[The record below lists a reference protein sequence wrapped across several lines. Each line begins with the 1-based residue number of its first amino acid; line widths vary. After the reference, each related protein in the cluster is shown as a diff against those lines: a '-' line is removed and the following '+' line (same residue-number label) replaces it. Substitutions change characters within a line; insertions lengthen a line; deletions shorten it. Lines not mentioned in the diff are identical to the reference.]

1 MRMTS
6 NQVLT
11 QSALRVGAFLGLSH
25 AELTQVLG
33 LDLST
38 ISAMADGSAELDGNT
53 ASGRRAITLIKIY
66 QALIT
71 NVGSHEGACKQW
83 VCSHNTGL
91 AGTPALL
98 MHTEMGMEAVLAYLQ
113 SLEAPQGM

>member
-1 MRMTS
+1 MPMTS

-25 AELTQVLG
+25 AELTQALG
-33 LDLST
+33 LDLCT

-53 ASGRRAITLIKIY
+53 SSGRRALTLIKIH
-66 QALIT
+66 QALIA
-71 NVGSHEGACKQW
+71 NVGSHEEACKQW
-83 VCSHNTGL
+83 VCSHNAGL
-91 AGTPALL
+91 AETPALL

-113 SLEAPQGM
+113 STGAPQGM

>member
-1 MRMTS
+1 MTS

-11 QSALRVGAFLGLSH
+11 QSVLRVGAFLGLSH
-25 AELTQVLG
+25 AELTQTLG
-33 LDLST
+33 LDLCT

-53 ASGRRAITLIKIY
+53 VSGRRSLTLIRIHK
-66 QALIT
+66 ALIA
-71 NVGSHEGACKQW
+71 NVGPHEEACKQW
-83 VCSHNTGL
+83 VCSHNASL

-113 SLEAPQGM
+113 SMGAPQGM

>member
-11 QSALRVGAFLGLSH
+11 KSALRVGACLGLSYE
-25 AELTQVLG
+25 ELAQALG

-38 ISAMADGSAELDGNT
+38 ISAMIEGSAELDGNT
-53 ASGRRAITLIKIY
+53 ASGRQALTLIKIY
-66 QALIT
+66 QALT
-71 NVGSHEGACKQW
+71 DNVGLHEEACNQW
-83 VCSHNTGL
+83 VSSHNTGL

-98 MHTEMGMEAVLAYLQ
+98 MRTEMGMEAVLAYLQ
-113 SLEAPQGM
+113 SMGVPQGM